1 VNETGTTIVIVI
13 ANVKEKEKENT
24 TENIEKEIDAMKSRI
39 PIMTGSRLI
48 EIHAILEIQE
58 TRIIIEI
65 GNTETHETLA
75 IRETF
80 EILETCETRAIH
92 HEIHEIHEIHETRET
107 YGIRETFTTESEGI
121 HGLRDVPKLD
131 PKIDLIAG
139 QSERNCHQRYPRPK

>member
-13 ANVKEKEKENT
+13 ANVKEKEKEKEKENMT
-24 TENIEKEIDAMKSRI
+24 GNIEKEIDAMKSRI
-39 PIMTGSRLI
+39 PTMTGSRLI
-48 EIHAILEIQE
+48 EIHAILEIQG

-92 HEIHEIHEIHETRET
+92 HEIHETRET

-139 QSERNCHQRYPRPK
+139 QSERSCHQRYPRPK